1 MKKKRKEKKYSFHN
15 LKIGTKYGIVLALVL
30 LLFVFSIT
38 IVTFY
43 TMNIQSDIESME
55 EQGQIAVDVTEMDS
69 LIRAKSLNIYE
80 YMKKEDELFLDGY
93 KESSRRFSTLDQQVE
108 KKLIA
113 EYELELL
120 ERINQTSKE
129 VDLHFETVLELVPQG
144 KLELAENEADLA
156 SELQQKAIRD
166 IDTLQQIVTDK
177 RKEAGGRALDSLQF
191 TIFILLVGLIVSTTV
206 SILMIVLLNR
216 KVSSS
221 LSKVAKLSNQI
232 ASGNLTAENLSYR
245 GNDEI
250 GILARSMNMM
260 KENLRT
266 IISETGTVSETVHSE
281 SQLMKQSAVEVRN
294 ASEDTSTTM
303 QELASGAEL
312 QANHS
317 INVAE
322 KMRQFTEKV
331 TDVHELGENIN
342 SSTFEVLDQ
351 AMSGKGMMDE
361 SVIQMNKI
369 HKLVGSTVSQVQHL
383 NQQSQEISRH
393 VQVIQEIADQTNLL
407 ALNATIEAA
416 RAGEEGKGF
425 AVVAEEVKKL
435 AGVVA
440 ESSMDI
446 KDLAKTIQDGTY
458 TVTES
463 LEEGYVEVANGTI

>member
-1 MKKKRKEKKYSFHN
+1 
-15 LKIGTKYGIVLALVL
+15 
-30 LLFVFSIT
+30 
-38 IVTFY
+38 
-43 TMNIQSDIESME
+43 
-55 EQGQIAVDVTEMDS
+55 
-69 LIRAKSLNIYE
+69 
-80 YMKKEDELFLDGY
+80 
-93 KESSRRFSTLDQQVE
+93 
-108 KKLIA
+108 
-113 EYELELL
+113 
-120 ERINQTSKE
+120 
-129 VDLHFETVLELVPQG
+129 
-144 KLELAENEADLA
+144 
-156 SELQQKAIRD
+156 
-166 IDTLQQIVTDK
+166 
-177 RKEAGGRALDSLQF
+177 
-191 TIFILLVGLIVSTTV
+191 
-206 SILMIVLLNR
+206 
-216 KVSSS
+216 
-221 LSKVAKLSNQI
+221 
-232 ASGNLTAENLSYR
+232 
-245 GNDEI
+245 
-250 GILARSMNMM
+250 M

-342 SSTFEVLDQ
+342 ASTFEVLEQ
-351 AMSGKGMMDE
+351 AMNGKGMMDV

-369 HKLVGSTVSQVQHL
+369 YELVGSTVSQVQHL

-463 LEEGYVEVANGTI
+463 LEEGYAEVANGTIQVKQTGETFETIHHSIRYMVDNIQHVVHNLAEMTASTRSMDEWMEEIATISETSATQIEETAASTQQVSSSMENVSQHAIELSQLSEGLNRLVQQFKMK